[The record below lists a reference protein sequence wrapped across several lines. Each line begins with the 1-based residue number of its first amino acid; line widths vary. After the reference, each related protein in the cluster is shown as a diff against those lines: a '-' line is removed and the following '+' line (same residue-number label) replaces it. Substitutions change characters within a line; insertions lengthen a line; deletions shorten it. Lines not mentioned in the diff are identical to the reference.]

1 MAIALFPVDFAML
14 SSSNKTNRL
23 QECATV
29 DKRSHG
35 YKRRQEA
42 LQKKPEVAINMIKH
56 ALRQGVMADYVL
68 MDTWFTHEPLIQ
80 SILAEGLHVIA
91 MVKQLKQKY
100 TYQGENYTL
109 KELRTLLPKNR
120 VGNILG
126 SVTVKTK
133 QGIPVKIV
141 YVKNRNNK
149 RQWLTILS
157 TDITLSSEEIIR
169 IYGNRWSIELFF
181 KAIKSFMKLGTEF
194 QGRSYDMMISHI
206 TIVFTRYTLLE
217 WIKRDEKDTKTFGEL
232 FFYYCDD
239 ISDMDLE
246 TALQGLMSLFVKQIK
261 GASSEYISSIKN
273 QL

>member
-1 MAIALFPVDFAML
+1 
-14 SSSNKTNRL
+14 
-23 QECATV
+23 
-29 DKRSHG
+29 
-35 YKRRQEA
+35 
-42 LQKKPEVAINMIKH
+42 
-56 ALRQGVMADYVL
+56 
-68 MDTWFTHEPLIQ
+68 
-80 SILAEGLHVIA
+80 

-100 TYQGENYTL
+100 TYQGENSTL

-194 QGRSYDMMISHI
+194 QGRSYDMMISHT

-261 GASSEYISSIKN
+261 EQIKGASSEYISSIKN
-273 QL
+273 QLQYWIDQQASYIKALFVNLCWES